1 MSSDIY
7 GATRKEH
14 DMTQQAE
21 ARVFTVEADLTPE
34 RQVRDQIES
43 TAQGMAAG
51 DGAHLREAMDSVV
64 WDRRGILGRL
74 RSRPRTLG

>member
-1 MSSDIY
+1 
-7 GATRKEH
+7 
-14 DMTQQAE
+14 MTQQAE

-43 TAQGMAAG
+43 TAGMAAG